1 MKKSQKDILAGLL
14 RDLTKQVQA
23 IDDQEFGNILAGT
36 ARIELRVISKR
47 KDKGRL
53 KKVSLTESKMLEI
66 RNALEKLE
74 TREEGAKLL
83 KEKCKIKE
91 DLIRL
96 SKYIDLPVQKS
107 DKVEQLSER
116 IIEATIGYRARSA
129 AIQGLRKDDLPVR
142 TEKGRNWE
150 VDDDGKDIIR

>member
-1 MKKSQKDILAGLL
+1 MKKSQKDILVRLL
-14 RDLTKQVQA
+14 RDLAKQVQA
-23 IDDQEFGNILAGT
+23 IDDQEFENILTGMAH
-36 ARIELRVISKR
+36 IELRIISQEQN
-47 KDKGRL
+47 KGRL
-53 KKVSLTESKMLEI
+53 KKVRLTESQMLEI
-66 RNALEKLE
+66 RNALEKMK

-91 DLIRL
+91 DLISL
-96 SKYIDLPVQKS
+96 SRYIDLPVQKS

-142 TEKGRNWE
+142 TEKDRN
-150 VDDDGKDIIR
+150 

>member
-1 MKKSQKDILAGLL
+1 MKKSQKDVLVGLL
-14 RDLTKQVQA
+14 RDLAKQVQA
-23 IDDQEFGNILAGT
+23 LDDQEFENILTGMAH
-36 ARIELRVISKR
+36 IELRIISQGQN
-47 KDKGRL
+47 KGRL
-53 KKVSLTESKMLEI
+53 KKVRLTESQMLEI
-66 RNALEKLE
+66 RNALEKMK

-91 DLIRL
+91 DLISL
-96 SKYIDLPVQKS
+96 SRYIDLPVQKS
-107 DKVEQLSER
+107 DKVAQLSER

-150 VDDDGKDIIR
+150 VDDDGKDVIR

>member
-14 RDLTKQVQA
+14 RDLAKQVQA
-23 IDDQEFGNILAGT
+23 IDDQEYENILTGT
-36 ARIELRVISKR
+36 ARIELRVISQAQ
-47 KDKGRL
+47 DKGRL
-53 KKVSLTESKMLEI
+53 KKVSLTESQILEI
-66 RNALEKLE
+66 CNALEKLQ

-107 DKVEQLSER
+107 DKVEQLVER
-116 IIEATIGYRARSA
+116 IIEASIGYRVRSA
-129 AIQGLRKDDLPVR
+129 AIQGLRK
-142 TEKGRNWE
+142 G
-150 VDDDGKDIIR
+150 DI